1 MNRPAV
7 VAWSLWGLWAALSAL
22 ALVHVP
28 AASTWGTGFMA
39 VGYATAGAMIAARR
53 PDNAVGWIMLALAL
67 TFTVQ
72 VTAAA
77 YAWTGSAPGSSAVA
91 WMSSWFYFVWVGLIG
106 VFLPLLFPDG
116 RPPSRRWRP
125 LLWVAVAAV
134 LIGSAGVAFRPGRLT
149 VDLPA
154 PVWNPLGAGGVPAEV
169 FTAAEALGAFLFVVA
184 ILGTGAALVVRFR
197 RASGTERQQLKWF
210 ALAAVPTLGGL
221 VVGALAEVFP
231 ALGLGWLAFL
241 AGALVGIPVATGVAM
256 FRHHLYDV
264 DLVINRTLVYGALT
278 ATLLATY
285 VGSVLLLR
293 LILSPV
299 TGDSDFAVAVST
311 LAAAALFR
319 PARRRIQKIV
329 DRRFYRRRYDAT
341 RTLEDFTTRLR
352 HQLDLDTVGT
362 DLCTAAHDTVQP
374 AHVSLWI
381 RP

>member
-1 MNRPAV
+1 
-7 VAWSLWGLWAALSAL
+7 
-22 ALVHVP
+22 
-28 AASTWGTGFMA
+28 
-39 VGYATAGAMIAARR
+39 
-53 PDNAVGWIMLALAL
+53 
-67 TFTVQ
+67 
-72 VTAAA
+72 
-77 YAWTGSAPGSSAVA
+77 
-91 WMSSWFYFVWVGLIG
+91 
-106 VFLPLLFPDG
+106 
-116 RPPSRRWRP
+116 
-125 LLWVAVAAV
+125 
-134 LIGSAGVAFRPGRLT
+134 
-149 VDLPA
+149 
-154 PVWNPLGAGGVPAEV
+154 
-169 FTAAEALGAFLFVVA
+169 
-184 ILGTGAALVVRFR
+184 
-197 RASGTERQQLKWF
+197 
-210 ALAAVPTLGGL
+210 
-221 VVGALAEVFP
+221 VGALAEVFP

-241 AGALVGIPVATGVAM
+241 AGALVGIPVAIGVAM